1 MAATTV
7 LRVLMNEFSCKIRT
21 DGPKDADAD
30 LDLPIWAGVLPI
42 KSAPL
47 PPVPEHAG
55 RVAPAYVTEW
65 C

>member
-7 LRVLMNEFSCKIRT
+7 LRVLMNEFSCKTRT
-21 DGPKDADAD
+21 GGPKDADAD

-47 PPVPEHAG
+47 PPVPEDAG
-55 RVAPAYVTEW
+55 RVAPAYVTDW
-65 C
+65 R